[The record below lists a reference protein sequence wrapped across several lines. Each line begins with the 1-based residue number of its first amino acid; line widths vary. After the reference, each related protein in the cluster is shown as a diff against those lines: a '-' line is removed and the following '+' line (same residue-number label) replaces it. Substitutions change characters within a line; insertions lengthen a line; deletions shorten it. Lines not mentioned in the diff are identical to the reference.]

1 VWGSLA
7 ALLYGSPA
15 NPDKNIEAAFV
26 HADAGGALAY
36 SPAESGF
43 VLASQ
48 DQSVSLAE
56 PDTKVAPDASA
67 AFPDPGVR
75 LAAVEPNGRVKP
87 VQTSDECFL
96 ESCIDQYLWS
106 VYERTPKL
114 DTVKVE
120 ERISVAVTSKSK
132 RRNITKTVTKLVD
145 EDFTW
150 KDPAAAQKASMSM
163 PQYVIGGMDKR
174 FKLKLYHLLR
184 ALDEAGLEPGIT
196 SAFRDNYRQL
206 IAAGKKATSD
216 NSYHGGSRHGGYG
229 HGLAADLVSVKGET
243 RSDRQASSDELWQ
256 WVDVHGK
263 QFGIGRPYLDKDPP
277 HVGPIDG
284 TEYAYHRA
292 VNVRRAGL
300 KETVDRHHVNMKRA
314 GL

>member
-1 VWGSLA
+1 MRSLHKSHCFVWGSLA
-7 ALLYGSPA
+7 ALLYGSPE

-26 HADAGGALAY
+26 RADASGALAS

-56 PDTKVAPDASA
+56 PDTKVAPTAPNASA

-75 LAAVEPNGRVKP
+75 LAAVEPDGRVKP

-150 KDPAAAQKASMSM
+150 KDPAAAKKAGMST
-163 PQYVIGGMDKR
+163 PQYVLGGMDR
-174 FKLKLYHLLR
+174 GFKLKLYHLLR
-184 ALDEAGLEPGIT
+184 ALDEGGLEPGIT
-196 SAFRDNYRQL
+196 SAFRDNYRQS
-206 IAAGKKATSD
+206 IAAGKKAASD

-243 RSDRQASSDELWQ
+243 RSDRQASSDEL
-256 WVDVHGK
+256 
-263 QFGIGRPYLDKDPP
+263 
-277 HVGPIDG
+277 
-284 TEYAYHRA
+284 
-292 VNVRRAGL
+292 
-300 KETVDRHHVNMKRA
+300 
-314 GL
+314 